1 MTLAAPPSNPP
12 ATPSPEA
19 DHPRPRSP
27 AQLFWVCSSISMQGF
42 GGVVAVVQRELVDRH
57 RWLTQAEFAED
68 WAVAQTLPGANV
80 VNLSMMLGGRYFGLR
95 GAIAAVAGML
105 LFPALVLIALAVLY
119 GSVSDAPRVQGALRG
134 VGAVAAGLIAA
145 TGLKMAPTL
154 LRNPLG
160 VWLGGAIAIV
170 AFIAVALLRVPLIWV
185 LGTLGVGSCVLAY
198 WRMGAAAGTAPAA
211 VASATETAPASAAQT
226 EPAGE
231 SATTASPTGGDAG
244 IPQANPSVNKTEREA
259 QP

>member
-1 MTLAAPPSNPP
+1 
-12 ATPSPEA
+12 
-19 DHPRPRSP
+19 
-27 AQLFWVCSSISMQGF
+27 MQGF

-80 VNLSMMLGGRYFGLR
+80 VNLSMMVGSRYFGLR
-95 GAIAAVAGML
+95 GAVAAVAGML
-105 LFPALVLIALAVLY
+105 LLPALALIALAVLY

-154 LRNPLG
+154 LRNPSG
-160 VWLGGAIAIV
+160 AWLGGAIAV
-170 AFIAVALLRVPLIWV
+170 LAFVAVALLRVPLMWV
-185 LGTLGVGSCVLAY
+185 LGTLGLGSCLLAY
-198 WRMGAAAGTAPAA
+198 WRLGVAAGAAGAGAPSPA
-211 VASATETAPASAAQT
+211 APASASRGA
-226 EPAGE
+226 PDAV
-231 SATTASPTGGDAG
+231 DAG
-244 IPQANPSVNKTEREA
+244 ASTAPHEADAQEETQATSDQARRKG

>member
-1 MTLAAPPSNPP
+1 
-12 ATPSPEA
+12 
-19 DHPRPRSP
+19 
-27 AQLFWVCSSISMQGF
+27 MQGF

-80 VNLSMMLGGRYFGLR
+80 VNLSMMVGGRYFGLR
-95 GAIAAVAGML
+95 GAVAAVAGML
-105 LFPALVLIALAVLY
+105 LFPALALIALAVLY

-160 VWLGGAIAIV
+160 AWLGGAIAV
-170 AFIAVALLRVPLIWV
+170 LAFVAVALLRVPLIWV
-185 LGTLGVGSCVLAY
+185 LGTLGLGSCLLAY
-198 WRMGAAAGTAPAA
+198 WRLGAGASASSGAAGAAATPSASPASASPASASPAA
-211 VASATETAPASAAQT
+211 SGVHEATIAGNSAAANQRTDACEEAPASAAQARREG
-226 EPAGE
+226 EP
-231 SATTASPTGGDAG
+231 
-244 IPQANPSVNKTEREA
+244 
-259 QP
+259 

>member
-1 MTLAAPPSNPP
+1 
-12 ATPSPEA
+12 
-19 DHPRPRSP
+19 
-27 AQLFWVCSSISMQGF
+27 MQGF

-80 VNLSMMLGGRYFGLR
+80 VNLSMMVGGRYFGLR
-95 GAIAAVAGML
+95 GAVAAVAGML
-105 LFPALVLIALAVLY
+105 LFPALALIALAVLY

-160 VWLGGAIAIV
+160 AWLGGAIAV
-170 AFIAVALLRVPLIWV
+170 LAFVAVALLRVPLIWV
-185 LGTLGVGSCVLAY
+185 LGTLGLGSCLLAY
-198 WRMGAAAGTAPAA
+198 WRLGVG
-211 VASATETAPASAAQT
+211 VSASAARAPASTPSSVGMATGVDKASAHAQHPAQT
-226 EPAGE
+226 DAASSAKASGDPAG
-231 SATTASPTGGDAG
+231 
-244 IPQANPSVNKTEREA
+244 REA

>member
-1 MTLAAPPSNPP
+1 
-12 ATPSPEA
+12 
-19 DHPRPRSP
+19 
-27 AQLFWVCSSISMQGF
+27 MQGF

-80 VNLSMMLGGRYFGLR
+80 VNLSMMVGGRYFGLR
-95 GAIAAVAGML
+95 GAVAAVAGML
-105 LFPALVLIALAVLY
+105 LFPALALIALAVLY

-160 VWLGGAIAIV
+160 AGLGGAIAV
-170 AFIAVALLRVPLIWV
+170 AAFVAVALLRVPLMWV
-185 LGTLGVGSCVLAY
+185 LGTLGLGSCLLAY
-198 WRMGAAAGTAPAA
+198 WRLGAAAGTLSAAGAATTLSASPASASPAVSGVPEDSVAGNSPAA
-211 VASATETAPASAAQT
+211 NLRADARDEAPASTAQARREG
-226 EPAGE
+226 EP
-231 SATTASPTGGDAG
+231 
-244 IPQANPSVNKTEREA
+244 
-259 QP
+259 

>member
-1 MTLAAPPSNPP
+1 MSTAHSSTP
-12 ATPSPEA
+12 AQPALPEA

-80 VNLSMMLGGRYFGLR
+80 VNLSMMVGSRYFGLR
-95 GAIAAVAGML
+95 GAVAAVAGML
-105 LFPALVLIALAVLY
+105 LFPSLALIALAVLY

-160 VWLGGAIAIV
+160 AWLGGAIAV
-170 AFIAVALLRVPLIWV
+170 LAFVAVALLRVPLMWV
-185 LGTLGVGSCVLAY
+185 LGTLGLGSCLLAY
-198 WRMGAAAGTAPAA
+198 WRLGVG
-211 VASATETAPASAAQT
+211 VASAASAAASAHT
-226 EPAGE
+226 SAGAAIGGADLPNGDGPRAAQADR
-231 SATTASPTGGDAG
+231 SAKPTDDK
-244 IPQANPSVNKTEREA
+244 VEYKA

>member
-1 MTLAAPPSNPP
+1 
-12 ATPSPEA
+12 
-19 DHPRPRSP
+19 
-27 AQLFWVCSSISMQGF
+27 MQGF

-80 VNLSMMLGGRYFGLR
+80 VNLSMMVGSRYFGLR
-95 GAIAAVAGML
+95 GAVAAVAGML
-105 LFPALVLIALAVLY
+105 LFPALALIALAVLY

-160 VWLGGAIAIV
+160 AWLGGAIAV
-170 AFIAVALLRVPLIWV
+170 LAFVAVALLRVPLMWV
-185 LGTLGVGSCVLAY
+185 LGTLGLGSCLLAY
-198 WRMGAAAGTAPAA
+198 WRLGAAAGAAGAGAPSPA
-211 VASATETAPASAAQT
+211 APASASRGA
-226 EPAGE
+226 PDA
-231 SATTASPTGGDAG
+231 ADAG
-244 IPQANPSVNKTEREA
+244 ASTDPHEADAQEETQATSDQARRKG